1 VENVYK
7 YIIIYGY
14 GAISSGEQ
22 LTHAHT
28 SLRRRRRSFRGQ
40 NKERIVGREQTG
52 CPLFGAI
59 PVKGQALC
67 VCVCVCVCRTAV
79 ITRDGIL
86 QSEKFAV

>member
-1 VENVYK
+1 MENVYK
-7 YIIIYGY
+7 YIIY

-28 SLRRRRRSFRGQ
+28 SHRRRRSRSFRGQ

-59 PVKGQALC
+59 SVKGQALC
-67 VCVCVCVCRTAV
+67 VCVCVKETRGTAAQHP
-79 ITRDGIL
+79 L
-86 QSEKFAV
+86 

>member
-1 VENVYK
+1 VSISGWKTYINI
-7 YIIIYGY
+7 YIIY

-28 SLRRRRRSFRGQ
+28 SHRRRRRSRSFRGQ

-67 VCVCVCVCRTAV
+67 A
-79 ITRDGIL
+79 
-86 QSEKFAV
+86 

>member
-7 YIIIYGY
+7 YIIYGY

-28 SLRRRRRSFRGQ
+28 SLRRRRSCRGQ

-67 VCVCVCVCRTAV
+67 VCVKK
-79 ITRDGIL
+79 TRGSAAQHPL
-86 QSEKFAV
+86 